1 MRVLAAAML
10 LLALP
15 PALAGLI
22 ALPFEGAVYVFVALY
37 IGLTVALLPLAGSI
51 GTGLAI
57 GPALVREDLRAGVVW
72 TAWFVAALAGFAALQ
87 RLALMF

>member
-1 MRVLAAAML
+1 MRVLAAALL

-22 ALPFEGAVYVFVALY
+22 AVPFDSAVYVFIVFY

-57 GPALVREDLRAGVVW
+57 SPSVVRADLRDGVVW
-72 TAWFVAALAGFAALQ
+72 AAWFAAALAGFAALQ
-87 RLALMF
+87 RLALMM

>member
-1 MRVLAAAML
+1 MRVFAAALL

-22 ALPFEGAVYVFVALY
+22 AAPFDSAVYVFIALY

-57 GPALVREDLRAGVVW
+57 GPALVREDLLAGAVW
-72 TAWFVAALAGFAALQ
+72 AAWFAVALAGFAGLQ
-87 RLALMF
+87 RLALAF